1 MTNISILGQGD
12 FIQLATRITTKL
24 ASKMNV
30 NIQVFESHPEDA
42 DDLLHTLLPRVE
54 KTETDIIIT
63 GRFTKGLLE
72 SKTDIPVIHL
82 HLTPSDIL
90 SAVKKSMPYSNRIA
104 IAMFDLADL
113 RYDYSALQDLLN
125 IKLEYITYRTPEEL
139 QVKIEKFS
147 KTKGAVIGTGFAVTF
162 AKQNGLH
169 GTLIYSEKS
178 ILESIERAIEI
189 IHYKREEETKNQ
201 EFKAIIHS
209 VRDGIIATNGQD
221 KITIVNEAARKL
233 LELPAES
240 LFGKEL
246 SQAVSDEA
254 SRQLADQ
261 DDFQDK
267 IISFEHSRLNTNKTI
282 LYQKGRKIGNVFTF
296 QDITNIQKI
305 EQKYR
310 LENEAK
316 GQLAK
321 TTFEDIICEN
331 ADMKRTIERAKKFAL
346 TDSTVL
352 IIGETG
358 TGKELIAQSIH
369 NHSKRKSHPFVAIN
383 CAALPET
390 LLESQLFGYEDGA
403 FTGASKHGKKGLFEV
418 AHNGTVFLDE
428 INSISLHFQARLLRV
443 LQEKEVVRLGG
454 NKVIPINIR
463 VLAAAN
469 EDLIHLVKNNTFR
482 ADLYYRLN
490 VLKVNVPPL
499 RNRLEDIP
507 LLTKLFLK
515 NQSKDLFRQLEPY
528 ALTLYSELKKY
539 HYPGNI
545 RELYNILERFAILI
559 DPADEQQLLGAEF
572 IKQIVLECME
582 DRSEEWMHME
592 DKIEMGIK
600 ESYRESM
607 LEAEKVIMQ
616 KYLESFRGDKSLLA
630 SKLGMGRTTFY
641 RKLKDL
647 DITL

>member
-12 FIQLATRITTKL
+12 FIHLATRITAML
-24 ASKMNV
+24 GSKMNV
-30 NIQVFESHPEDA
+30 NIQVFESHPEDS
-42 DDLLHTLLPRVE
+42 DDLIHTLLPRVE
-54 KTETDIIIT
+54 RTGTDIIIT

-72 SKTDIPVIHL
+72 SKTHIPVIHL

-90 SAVKKSMPYSNRIA
+90 SAVKKSIPYSTRIA
-104 IAMFDLADL
+104 IAMFDIADL

-125 IKLEYITYRTPEEL
+125 IELEYITYHTPEEL
-139 QVKIEKFS
+139 RVKIKDFS

-162 AKQNGLH
+162 AKQHGLQ
-169 GTLIYSEKS
+169 GTLIYTEKS

-189 IHYKREEETKNQ
+189 IHFKREEEKNNQ
-201 EFKAIIHS
+201 EFKAIINS
-209 VRDGIIATNGQD
+209 VRDGIIATNGHD
-221 KITIVNEAARKL
+221 KITIVNDSAREL
-233 LELPAES
+233 LHLSPES
-240 LFGKEL
+240 LLGKEL
-246 SQAVSDEA
+246 SQAVSHDSFQE
-254 SRQLADQ
+254 LANHDH
-261 DDFQDK
+261 FQDK
-267 IISFEHSRLNTNKTI
+267 IISFAHSRLNTNKTVI
-282 LYQKGRKIGNVFTF
+282 YQQGRKIGNVLTF
-296 QDITNIQKI
+296 QDITDIQKI

-316 GQLAK
+316 GQVAK
-321 TTFEDIICEN
+321 ATFEDIICEN
-331 ADMKRTIERAKKFAL
+331 AEMKRTIERAKKFSL

-358 TGKELIAQSIH
+358 TGKELLAQSIH

-403 FTGASKHGKKGLFEV
+403 FTGASKNGKKGLFEV

-443 LQEKEVVRLGG
+443 LQEKEVVRVGG
-454 NKVIPINIR
+454 NKVIPIDIR

-469 EDLIHLVKNNTFR
+469 EDLIHLVKNQTFR

-490 VLKVNVPPL
+490 VLKVKVPPL

-507 LLTKLFLK
+507 LLTKQFLK
-515 NQSKDLFRQLEPY
+515 NQSKELYRQIEPF
-528 ALTLYSELKKY
+528 AGNLYHELKKY

-545 RELYNILERFAILI
+545 RELHNILERFSILM
-559 DPADEQQLLGAEF
+559 DPDERHTPES
-572 IKQIVLECME
+572 IKQIVVECMD
-582 DRSEEWMHME
+582 DRSTEWPGDEE
-592 DKIEMGIK
+592 KIEIGIK

-607 LEAEKVIMQ
+607 LEAERVIIK
-616 KYLESFRGDKSLLA
+616 KYLESYHGDKSTLA

-641 RKLKDL
+641 RKLKEL